1 VCFDNFKLY
10 KNSKKRK
17 ENMSFS
23 KDLPDEAGKDMETGN
38 CELER
43 NR

>member
-1 VCFDNFKLY
+1 
-10 KNSKKRK
+10 
-17 ENMSFS
+17 MSFS
-23 KDLPDEAGKDMETGN
+23 KDLPDEAGKGTDGWQIVPGLETGN